1 MLCTCSLLSSSRLF
15 SRLLSSTATETHCTR
30 LLMPHHVTFR
40 IFLGLRLSRL
50 SMRKPFQGASPPHC
64 SVSLV
69 FVRVKLCSFPSVAC
83 EYQCLKSRPV
93 ACLFIHSTRWATT
106 LLGHLRCSRVF
117 AAIRLASC
125 AASRK
130 CADGGPVS
138 GGSVDGLSS
147 PTPSWCITL
156 AKLQSMR

>member
-69 FVRVKLCSFPSVAC
+69 FVRVNQALFVSECCVRISVPQEPTC
-83 EYQCLKSRPV
+83 RLP
-93 ACLFIHSTRWATT
+93 LHSLYTMGHDT
-106 LLGHLRCSRVF
+106 LGTRCSRVF
-117 AAIRLASC
+117 AAILLASC
-125 AASRK
+125 SASRK

-138 GGSVDGLSS
+138 DGSVDGLSS